1 VSFGFIAAGHPNEA
15 LKTNIETSVMKTHPI
30 HLRRARHSLL
40 LATAVALPTLAHG
53 QIVTN
58 WTAFNEHAPS
68 GLTAPNVSTYNMRGF
83 LLSTDPGTAFPTSG
97 PLTNFTT
104 ASYPA
109 GQSLSAGLV
118 VSTLVRSP
126 DLFPNAAMGYAFP
139 GTPAYDLFTPGGTSI
154 VDMGNA
160 GSAIGLGNFAGGA
173 IAGNDT
179 VVLTFT
185 NLDPS
190 MRYAFRGNSVRN
202 GTGVGTHSGRWT
214 ISSLAGADTAV
225 DAGTP
230 GVLTSA
236 NLPGVPNLTLTNW
249 QQVFQSGVNTNGD
262 LVGWDDI
269 APGPDGSFSVIT
281 KGYSGPVKDFYD
293 NMGPNAGP
301 GSTFTNA
308 YGALG
313 YALSDIALIEYGPL
327 TPVSIATQPAA
338 TTSLTEL
345 YPLKLSVKAF
355 GTAPLYQWYKGTTPI
370 PGAITATYEKAAAE
384 VDDTGAYTVVV
395 SNGLNSLTSAVAQV
409 TVSED
414 VVKPVVV
421 EAIAGGTF
429 NQVTVQFSERVDTA
443 AAIVPFNY
451 TLVGGID
458 PANAT
463 LVSAGS
469 TESGTVVALSFDSP
483 LTEDTIY
490 QIKVSNIPDL
500 AGNMTDEAVTFS
512 FRTWVVTP
520 AGGVKFEVFTGIG
533 GNLVSDLTGHPNFPN
548 SPTVT
553 TNLTTFTSRE
563 FLPTDSLETYGG
575 RMRALFIPP
584 ATGSWIFYLNA
595 DDGSALY
602 LNPTGPDAAGKTLI
616 QSQTECCASF
626 AANASAPQ
634 FLTAGKAYYIET
646 LYKEGGGGD
655 ICQVAVKLSSDPTAP
670 ASLTAIPGS
679 YLGYPSAPA
688 GSAGTIGITAAPAN
702 ISTNENQIVT
712 FSVTAT
718 NTFSL
723 PMAYRWFKN
732 GTEVPD
738 ATGPSY
744 SFVTTVV
751 DDGATIVAEASIVGA
766 KVTTAAVT
774 LQVSNDTT
782 PPVVVSA
789 SADASFMKIILK
801 FDELITVD
809 SAGDEFGYEFT
820 AGPNLPGIP
829 LATPGAD
836 GRSAIITLDTPLIAD
851 STYTLAVKSPTDLA
865 NNTIIEGTTVTIQ
878 TWKVASGFVTFDVY
892 DTGGG
897 NEVAILT
904 SHPSFPDNPQV
915 TYYLPGFDTRKVFP
929 TNSREGYG
937 GRLSGVF
944 IPPTSGNW
952 VFYLSSDDSSEL
964 YFNPSGKEP
973 AGKVLLTAET
983 ACCNGFAS
991 HASAP
996 QALIAGEQY
1005 YIEALYKEGG
1015 GGDYCQVA
1023 AKLETDPTDPNTLTP
1038 IPAAWLGTYV
1048 NPVGLGVTI
1057 TQNPVNQFAPRSAPS
1072 MVVSTEEFT
1081 SGDAGYSVLN
1091 GIEGGNLP
1099 GPTELWLYNSTSG
1112 SWAANGGE
1120 GVKNSALSTPF
1131 LTVTTPGVVTVT
1143 FSHRYNFEDDGG
1155 DPAGIRWDGG
1165 LVRVSINRGAYTT
1178 VLSSAITGENYKT
1191 DKLIGGNCPPVR
1203 GQYAFNGQSPGFGA
1217 GTFVTSTATLGTFAA
1232 GDVIS
1237 VQFLGAWDE
1246 GFVAT
1251 PAPNWEI
1258 SSVDFSPAM
1267 ENTSADGAVT
1277 FTAAATATLNG
1288 GATPVTY
1295 QWQRNTGSGFADIG
1309 GATAATY
1316 SFLPNVGD
1324 DGVVFRVIARSPG
1337 AEATSTEATLFVTP
1351 KQFIAKNGT
1360 TSVISW
1366 PAPSPGYELEETSS
1380 LLTPATTIWTP
1391 VTITPAT
1398 VGGMNTVTI
1407 PGTATGQ
1414 KFYRLKK

>member
-1 VSFGFIAAGHPNEA
+1 MKKHPNP
-15 LKTNIETSVMKTHPI
+15 T
-30 HLRRARHSLL
+30 RRPQKSLL
-40 LATAVALPTLAHG
+40 LATALALTPLAHG
-53 QIVTN
+53 QLVTN

-68 GLTAPNVSTYNMRGF
+68 SLTAPNVTTYNMRGF
-83 LLSTDPGTAFPTSG
+83 PLAADPGTAFPVSG
-97 PLTNFTT
+97 PLTNF
-104 ASYPA
+104 AAAGYPA
-109 GQSLSAGLV
+109 GQSLSATLV
-118 VSTLVRSP
+118 VSTLVRNP
-126 DLFPNAAMGYAFP
+126 DLFPNAAMGYAFA

-214 ISSLAGADTAV
+214 ISSLAGAVSAT

-230 GVLTSA
+230 GVITSA
-236 NLPGVPNLTLTNW
+236 NLLSIPNLTLTNW

-269 APGPDGSFSVIT
+269 SPGPDGSFSVIT
-281 KGYSGPVKDFYD
+281 KGYSGPVKDIYN

-301 GSTFTNA
+301 GATYTNA
-308 YGALG
+308 YNALG
-313 YALSDIALIEYGPL
+313 YALSDIALIEYGPM
-327 TPVSIATQPAA
+327 TPVTIATQPAA
-338 TTSLTEL
+338 TTTLTEL
-345 YPLKLSVKAF
+345 YPLMLSVTAY
-355 GTAPLYQWYKGTTPI
+355 GTTPLYQWYKDSVAI
-370 PGAITATYEKAAAE
+370 SGATTATYSKVAE
-384 VDDTGAYTVVV
+384 VDDTGSYTVVV
-395 SNGLNSLTSAVAQV
+395 NNGMNTITSTVAQV
-409 TVSED
+409 TVVED
-414 VVKPVVV
+414 LVKPTVVD
-421 EAIAGGTF
+421 AIAGGNFT
-429 NQVTVQFSERVDTA
+429 QVIVQFSERVDVTEA
-443 AAIVPFNY
+443 LNPFNY
-451 TLVGGID
+451 TVSGATD
-458 PANAT
+458 PSGVA

-469 TESGTVVALSFDSP
+469 TESGTAVVLTMDPP
-483 LTEDTIY
+483 LTDDTVYALTI
-490 QIKVSNIPDL
+490 SNIPDL
-500 AGNMTDEAVTFS
+500 AGNIADDAVSFS
-512 FRTWVVTP
+512 FRTWVITP
-520 AGGVKFEVFTGIG
+520 AGGVKFEVYTGIG
-533 GNLVSDLTGHPNFPN
+533 GNLVSDLTGHPNFPDN
-548 SPTVT
+548 PAVV

-575 RMRALFIPP
+575 RMRGLFIPP
-584 ATGSWIFYLNA
+584 ATGNWIFYLNA

-602 LNPTGPDAAGKTLI
+602 LNPTGPAASGKTLI
-616 QSQTECCASF
+616 QSQAECCASF

-634 FLTAGKAYYIET
+634 FLTAGKAYYIES

-655 ICQVAVKLSSDPTAP
+655 VCQVAVKLSTDPTEP
-670 ASLTAIPGS
+670 STLTPIPGT

-688 GSAGTIGITAAPAN
+688 GAAGEIGITQGPAS
-702 ISTNENQIVT
+702 ITTNENQLVT
-712 FSVTAT
+712 FSVLAT
-718 NTFSL
+718 NTYSL

-732 GTEVPD
+732 GTEVPG

-744 SFVTTVV
+744 SFVTTLL
-751 DDGATIVAEASIVGA
+751 DDGTTISVEASIIGA
-766 KVTTAAVT
+766 KVVSDTAT
-774 LQVSNDTT
+774 LDVGTDTA
-782 PPVVVSA
+782 PPVVVNA
-789 SADASFMKIILK
+789 SADATFMRIILT
-801 FDELITVD
+801 FNELITEE
-809 SAGDEFGYEFT
+809 SAGDDFGFEFS
-820 AGPNLPGIP
+820 AGPNLPGI
-829 LATPGAD
+829 LSATPGAD
-836 GRSAIITLDTPLIAD
+836 GRSAILELNEALIPDSSYTLD
-851 STYTLAVKSPTDLA
+851 VKSPTDLA
-865 NNTIIEGTTVTIQ
+865 NNTIAVGTQVTIQ

-897 NEVAILT
+897 NDVAILT

-937 GRLSGVF
+937 GRLTGVF

-952 VFYLSSDDSSEL
+952 IFYLSSDDSSEL
-964 YFNPSGKEP
+964 YFNPNGKEP
-973 AGKVLLTAET
+973 SGKALLTAET

-996 QALIAGEQY
+996 QTLIAGEQY

-1023 AKLETDPTDPNTLTP
+1023 AKLDTDPTDPNTLSP
-1038 IPAAWLGTYV
+1038 IPASWLGTYV

-1057 TQNPVNQFAPRSAPS
+1057 TKNPTNQYISRSSPAT
-1072 MVVSTEEFT
+1072 VVGAEDFT
-1081 SGDAGYSVLN
+1081 AGDAGYTVLN
-1091 GIEGGNLP
+1091 GIEGGNVP
-1099 GPTELWLYNSTSG
+1099 GPTELWLYSGTSG

-1120 GVKNSALSTPF
+1120 GVKNSALSTAF
-1131 LTVTTPGVVTVT
+1131 LTVTTPGAVTVT

-1203 GQYAFNGQSPGFGA
+1203 GQYAFNGQSPGFAA

-1258 SSVDFSPAM
+1258 SSVEFSPAL
-1267 ENTSADGAVT
+1267 ENTGADGAVT
-1277 FTAAATATLNG
+1277 FMVEASATLNG
-1288 GATPVTY
+1288 ATTPVTY
-1295 QWQRNTGSGFADIG
+1295 QWQRNTGSGFVDIG
-1309 GATAATY
+1309 GATGASY
-1316 SFLPNVGD
+1316 SFMPNVSD
-1324 DGVVFRVIARSPG
+1324 DGVMFRAIARSPG
-1337 AEATSTEATLFVTP
+1337 AEAISTEATLFVTP
-1351 KQFIAKNGT
+1351 KQSISQVGT
-1360 TSVISW
+1360 ASVISW
-1366 PAPSPGYELEETSS
+1366 PAPSPGYALEETAS

-1391 VTITPAT
+1391 VTISPVTADGQT
-1398 VGGMNTVTI
+1398 TVTV
-1407 PGTATGQ
+1407 PGTAAGQ